1 LTHMDQV
8 QTRRTALTRFA
19 AEIPRA
25 ARTRHP
31 PPRERHPH
39 QPNNAGRT
47 RRVNVPVPKP
57 PSRRGALPSNT
68 TASDVQFVFLETP
81 APRGALALPPP
92 PTAKPRRR
100 VLIDDPFATSVAPK
114 RVPSAN
120 SGAVPARAACMVGP
134 VTRVEK
140 DCLLLKF
147 DRLILE
153 SAIFWKPPGRPVC
166 TRVPKERRCC
176 RISTTS
182 KRLLRASNQRKSRAL
197 VLSGAIQ

>member
-1 LTHMDQV
+1 MGQV
-8 QTRRTALTRFA
+8 RTRMTSLTRSA
-19 AEIPRA
+19 AEMPRA

-31 PPRERHPH
+31 PQRERHPH
-39 QPNNAGRT
+39 PPNKCQPH
-47 RRVNVPVPKP
+47 P
-57 PSRRGALPSNT
+57 PRQRPRPGATQSAWCPPQQHGYLIFTFGFLGDPSPARGPH
-68 TASDVQFVFLETP
+68 
-81 APRGALALPPP
+81 PPP
-92 PTAKPRRR
+92 PPATPRRR
-100 VLIDDPFATSVAPK
+100 ALIDDPFATSVAPK

-120 SGAVPARAACMVGP
+120 SGAVPARVACMVGP
-134 VTRVEK
+134 VTRVAK
-140 DCLLLKF
+140 GCLLLKF

-176 RISTTS
+176 RFSTTS